1 MQCWWCAES
10 VYYSRHANEEIKSCK
25 NLQQME
31 FTPGRIHLLPYP
43 ILETFSLKI
52 LSFNFLE
59 ASYSDILGFGIH
71 FIVGVHPNTILSRI
85 KKTTQTTMMHRSSW
99 EEKKS

>member
-10 VYYSRHANEEIKSCK
+10 VYYSRHANEEIRSCK

-31 FTPGRIHLLPYP
+31 FTPG
-43 ILETFSLKI
+43 
-52 LSFNFLE
+52 
-59 ASYSDILGFGIH
+59 
-71 FIVGVHPNTILSRI
+71 VHPNTILSRI
-85 KKTTQTTMMHRSSW
+85 KKKKQTTMMHRSSW